1 MHANLGRHVAAVI
14 QSLFIMHNILNRT
27 KMCHLEKEK
36 LLAVSINIA
45 YSNIALSH
53 KTSERQTI

>member
-45 YSNIALSH
+45 
-53 KTSERQTI
+53 